1 MADRDHQVHLLCTDR
16 DPGPGQGSDQCTV
29 HPFAGLTSAELV
41 ARVRALELDVL
52 LLNPER
58 SPHYHGI
65 RANVLRPGYG
75 TDQGVQNLRS
85 VTNPLE
91 RGVRRVLRRTPP
103 EMRKRERE
111 RAFYEG
117 GVGDGDPEPEI
128 VAISRY
134 MEREILSSYDVS
146 GDRIHLVHNGV
157 DLEEF
162 HPARREERR
171 EEARR
176 RLGVPPDAIC
186 LLNMAHNYRRKGVWE
201 LMEWVRRLREQ
212 GMNAHLLVAG
222 RGTGGRQRRKARA
235 LASRYGIT
243 DAVHMPGA
251 VHPATEA
258 YAAADVFIFPTWHDA
273 FGFVVLEAMASGLP
287 VVTTPYAGAAEV
299 VEEGVSGF
307 VVHPDDAAT
316 AVNRLLTLAD
326 PHRRAGMGRAARR
339 VAEEH
344 GEERN
349 FREMEAVFRAA
360 AHRRKGP
367 VA

>member
-1 MADRDHQVHLLCTDR
+1 MAEQGHQVHLLCTDR
-16 DPGPGQGSDQCTV
+16 DPGREQGSDRCTV
-29 HPFAGLTSAELV
+29 HAFADLTPAELV
-41 ARVRALELDVL
+41 TRVRALELDVL

-75 TDQGVQNLRS
+75 TDQGIQNLRS

-91 RGVRRVLRRTPP
+91 RLLRRVLRRTPP

-111 RAFYEG
+111 RTFYEG
-117 GVGDGDPEPEI
+117 EEEDGAPEPEV

-134 MEREILSSYDVS
+134 MEREIRSSYDVPRE
-146 GDRIHLVHNGV
+146 RIHLVHNGV

-176 RLGVPPDAIC
+176 RLGIPPDAVC

-201 LMEWVRRLREQ
+201 LMEWVRGLRQQ
-212 GMNAHLLVAG
+212 GMDAHLLVAG
-222 RGTGGRQRRKARA
+222 RGTGGRQRRKART
-235 LASRYGIT
+235 LASRHGIT
-243 DAVHMPGA
+243 EAVHMPGA

-258 YAAADVFIFPTWHDA
+258 FAAADVFIFPTWHDA

-316 AVNRLLTLAD
+316 AVDRLLSLSD

-344 GEERN
+344 GEVRN
-349 FREMEAVFRAA
+349 FREMEAVFRTAA
-360 AHRRKGP
+360 RRRTGP